1 MEEEDRR
8 EEGRKRSSM
17 MVPREEKG
25 MGTPRRR
32 EREGT
37 WRGELEEGGDEREKR
52 EEKEEWDEG
61 GDQVDL
67 SHSGRQGA
75 GVEAQGGRVGEQTG
89 V

>member
-37 WRGELEEGGDEREKR
+37 WRGKVEEGGKRGKGRRR
-52 EEKEEWDEG
+52 EEMEEG

-67 SHSGRQGA
+67 SNCGRLGA
-75 GVEAQGGRVGEQTG
+75 GVEAQGGGVGEQTG